1 MYRAMWNM
9 CLLVTIAFG
18 GIVLGYPLAVMGQ
31 HGADPTAWPAD
42 VIDPDRWFGYIR
54 SLDLREVLHPYWSMF
69 RGQSREFA
77 GGGRSEFGIT
87 LAAFLIITVLLFR
100 IKKFE
105 LKRDPSAIHGAA
117 RWATPAEISRMN
129 TGLELGVNKDTGQV
143 VRVSI
148 EGNLLTIAPP
158 RKGKTSGLLV
168 PNLAYPELE
177 AWLGAAAVIDPK
189 GDAYRAVAGRRRQLG
204 RTVRCL
210 DPLQLVGGTD
220 SWNPLEHVAATDILY
235 LQHTARMLLPEPI
248 GNGDG
253 AAAYFNNRAVDLIV
267 GAMLVAL
274 NSPKRDISE
283 VWRLLNKEDDLIKG
297 LQVHNALPAA
307 QAALKIMESDPK
319 ARDTIVSTAGQAFA
333 WLNDERPASMV
344 SSNSFDLRDLTRGDV
359 DLFVA
364 VPSRDNLT
372 LAPFLRWLL
381 GDIFDT
387 VREHH
392 PAERMVIFI
401 DEANTLGHFDAIL
414 KATGELPGHGASLWT
429 IWQDRAQM
437 VSIYGESGA
446 RTLLSTADIVTLF
459 DVPATDPDE
468 SDRWSRALGSF
479 SALVETHSTGVGK
492 GTASTS
498 TTSQETRLM
507 TKEEL
512 TTLNSRELIVFPNS
526 PFYTRYPFRLRKTAA
541 HNDARF
547 DKLITKVPPVARI

>member
-1 MYRAMWNM
+1 MI
-9 CLLVTIAFG
+9 L
-18 GIVLGYPLAVMGQ
+18 LGYPLAVTEQ
-31 HGADPTAWPAD
+31 HGANPTAWPTDA
-42 VIDPDRWFGYIR
+42 IDPGRWIGYVE
-54 SLDLREVLHPYWSMF
+54 SFKLPDLLRPYWLMS
-69 RGQSREFA
+69 RGQSPEFA
-77 GGGRSEFGIT
+77 GGGQIELGIV
-87 LAAFLIITVLLFR
+87 LAAFLVITVLLFR
-100 IKKFE
+100 IKRFE
-105 LKRDPSAIHGAA
+105 LKRDPSGIHGAA
-117 RWATPAEISRMN
+117 RWATQAEIGQMK
-129 TGLELGVNKDTGQV
+129 TGLELGVDKTTGRA

-158 RKGKTSGLLV
+158 RKGKTSGLLI
-168 PNLAYPELE
+168 PNLAYPELR
-177 AWLGAAAVIDPK
+177 AWLGPAVVIDPK

-210 DPLQLVGGTD
+210 DPLGLVDGTD
-220 SWNPLEHVAATDILY
+220 SWNPLEHVAANDILY

-253 AAAYFNNRAVDLIV
+253 VATYFNNRAVDLIV

-274 NSPKRDISE
+274 HSSKRDIPE
-283 VWRLLNKEDDLIKG
+283 VWRLLNNEEDLIKG
-297 LQVHNALPAA
+297 LALHDTEPAA
-307 QAALKIMESDPK
+307 RAALKILESDPK
-319 ARDTIVSTAGQAFA
+319 ARDTIASTAAQAFA
-333 WLNDERPASMV
+333 WLNDERPARMV
-344 SSNSFDLRDLTRGDV
+344 STSSFDLRDLTRGDV

-381 GDIFDT
+381 GDVFDT
-387 VREHH
+387 VREYH

-437 VSIYGESGA
+437 VTTYGESGA

-479 SALVETHSTGVGK
+479 SALVETQSTGSGR

-498 TTSQETRLM
+498 TASQETRLM

-512 TTLNSRELIVFPNS
+512 TTLHSRELIVFPNS
-526 PFYTRYPFRLRKTAA
+526 PFYTRHPFRLRKTAA
-541 HNDARF
+541 HTDVRF
-547 DKLITKVPPVARI
+547 EKLIVKVPPVARI

>member
-1 MYRAMWNM
+1 
-9 CLLVTIAFG
+9 
-18 GIVLGYPLAVMGQ
+18 
-31 HGADPTAWPAD
+31 
-42 VIDPDRWFGYIR
+42 
-54 SLDLREVLHPYWSMF
+54 MF
-69 RGQSREFA
+69 RGQSPEFA
-77 GGGRSEFGIT
+77 GGGRVELGLT
-87 LAAFLIITVLLFR
+87 LVAFLIITVLLFR
-100 IKKFE
+100 IKRFE
-105 LKRDPSAIHGAA
+105 IKRDPSAIHGAA
-117 RWATPAEISRMN
+117 RWATMAEIGKMN
-129 TGLELGVNKDTGQV
+129 TGLELGIDKSTGRA

-158 RKGKTSGLLV
+158 RKGKTSGLLI

-177 AWLGAAAVIDPK
+177 AWLGPAVVIDPK

-220 SWNPLEHVAATDILY
+220 SWNPLENVAAADILY

-253 AAAYFNNRAVDLIV
+253 AATYFNNRAVDLIV

-274 NSPKRDISE
+274 HSPKRDIPE
-283 VWRLLNKEDDLIKG
+283 VWRLLNNEDDLIRG
-297 LQVHNALPAA
+297 LLLHNVSPAA
-307 QAALKIMESDPK
+307 QAALKIMQSDPK
-319 ARDTIVSTAGQAFA
+319 ARDTIISTASQAFA
-333 WLNDERPASMV
+333 WLNDARPASLV
-344 SSNSFDLRDLTRGDV
+344 STNSFDLRDLTRGDV

-381 GDIFDT
+381 ADIFDT

-401 DEANTLGHFDAIL
+401 DEANTLGRFDAVL

-429 IWQDRAQM
+429 IWQDRAQI
-437 VSIYGESGA
+437 VTTYGESGA

-479 SALVETHSTGVGK
+479 SALVESHSTGGGK
-492 GTASTS
+492 GTVSTS

-512 TTLNSRELIVFPNS
+512 TTLDSKELIVFPNS
-526 PFYTRYPFRLRKTAA
+526 PFYTRHPIRLQKTAA
-541 HNDARF
+541 HNDVRF
-547 DKLITKVPPVARI
+547 EKLIAKVAPVARI

>member
-31 HGADPTAWPAD
+31 HGADPSAWPAD
-42 VIDPDRWFGYIR
+42 VISLDRWLGYVG
-54 SLDLREVLHPYWSMF
+54 SLDVGELIRPHWSMF
-69 RGQSREFA
+69 RGQSRGFA
-77 GGGRSEFGIT
+77 GGGRSELGIT
-87 LAAFLIITVLLFR
+87 LAALVILTVLLFR

-117 RWATPAEISRMN
+117 RWATSAEISQMN
-129 TGLELGVNKDTGQV
+129 SGLELGVDKDAGRP

-148 EGNLLTIAPP
+148 EGNLLTIAPL
-158 RKGKTSGLLV
+158 RKGKTSGLLI
-168 PNLAYPELE
+168 PNLAYPELA
-177 AWLGAAAVIDPK
+177 AWLGPAVVIDPK

-210 DPLQLVGGTD
+210 DPLQIVGGTD

-267 GAMLVAL
+267 GAMLVAV
-274 NSPKRDISE
+274 NSPKREIPE

-297 LQVHNALPAA
+297 LLIHSTLPAA

-319 ARDTIVSTAGQAFA
+319 ARDTIVSTASQAFA
-333 WLNDERPASMV
+333 WLNDERPARMV
-344 SSNSFDLRDLTRGDV
+344 SSNSFDLRDLPRGDV

-364 VPSRDNLT
+364 VPSRDNLA

-401 DEANTLGHFDAIL
+401 DEANTLGRFDAIL

-437 VSIYGESGA
+437 VSTYGESGA
-446 RTLLSTADIVTLF
+446 RTLLSTADVVTVF

-492 GTASTS
+492 GTVSTS
-498 TTSQETRLM
+498 SSSQEARLM

-512 TTLNSRELIVFPNS
+512 TTLNSRELVVFPNS
-526 PFYTRYPFRLRKTAA
+526 PFYTRYPFRLRKTVA

>member
-1 MYRAMWNM
+1 MHRLVWNI
-9 CLLVTIAFG
+9 CLFVTVVLG
-18 GIVLGYPLAVMGQ
+18 GIVFGYPLSVMAQ
-31 HGADPTAWPAD
+31 HGANSAAWPAGA
-42 VIDPDRWFGYIR
+42 IEPAHWFSYVA
-54 SLDLREVLHPYWSMF
+54 SLDLPDLLRPYWLML
-69 RGQSREFA
+69 RGRSQEFA
-77 GGGRSEFGIT
+77 GGGRVELGT
-87 LAAFLIITVLLFR
+87 TVAAFMIITVSLFR
-100 IKKFE
+100 IKKTE
-105 LKRDPSAIHGAA
+105 IPRDPSGIYGAA
-117 RWATPAEISRMN
+117 RWATAAEIGQMDE
-129 TGLELGVNKDTGQV
+129 GLELGIDKTTRRA

-158 RKGKTSGLLV
+158 RKGKTSGLLI
-168 PNLAYPELE
+168 PNLAYPELA
-177 AWLGAAAVIDPK
+177 AWLGPAVVIDPK

-204 RTVRCL
+204 RTVRCV

-220 SWNPLEHVAATDILY
+220 SWNPLENVAATDILY
-235 LQHTARMLLPEPI
+235 LQHTARMLLPEPN
-248 GNGDG
+248 GTGDG
-253 AAAYFNNRAVDLIV
+253 AAAYFNNRAVDLIL

-274 NSPKRDISE
+274 HSPKRDVPE
-283 VWRLLNKEDDLIKG
+283 VWRLLNNEDDFIKG
-297 LQVHNALPAA
+297 LQLLNALPAA

-319 ARDTIVSTAGQAFA
+319 ARDTIVSTASQAFA
-333 WLNDERPASMV
+333 WLNDARPAGMV

-401 DEANTLGHFDAIL
+401 DEASTLGRFDAIL
-414 KATGELPGHGASLWT
+414 KAAGELPGHGASLWT
-429 IWQDRAQM
+429 IWQDRAQI
-437 VSIYGESGA
+437 VTTYGEPGA

-479 SALVETHSTGVGK
+479 SALIESHSTGGGR
-492 GTASTS
+492 GTATTS

-512 TTLNSRELIVFPNS
+512 TTLDSRELIVFPNS
-526 PFYTRYPFRLRKTAA
+526 RFYTRHPFRLRKTAF
-541 HNDARF
+541 DDPRF
-547 DKLITKVPPVARI
+547 DNLIIKVPPVARI